1 MGPEKASVKLRVYLG
16 TLPRLLPETLRS
28 QGLRGLSELS
38 RGYVAMLVRDVK
50 PPGILKQL
58 PCERP

>member
-16 TLPRLLPETLRS
+16 TLSRLFPETLRS
-28 QGLRGLSELS
+28 QDLCDLSELS
-38 RGYVAMLVRDVK
+38 RGYVATLVRDVK
-50 PPGILKQL
+50 PPGTVKKL